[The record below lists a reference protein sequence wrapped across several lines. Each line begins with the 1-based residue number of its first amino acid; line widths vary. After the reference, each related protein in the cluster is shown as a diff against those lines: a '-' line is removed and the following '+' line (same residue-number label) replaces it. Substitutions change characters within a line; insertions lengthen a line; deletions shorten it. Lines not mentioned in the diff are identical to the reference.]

1 MSFESDFDKSVL
13 TQIGGVI
20 ESVKSLQKTIDL
32 SREDATERLKSLVED
47 VQGNKKSFDEFKTA
61 FQNDLIEIKLTILK
75 MQWGFIVFIIFIS
88 ALTIPTNPLIA
99 STLLKLI
106 AP

>member
-1 MSFESDFDKSVL
+1 MNFDENLLLKIGDMASSITSLKSSIDHSR
-13 TQIGGVI
+13 TDAADRF
-20 ESVKSLQKTIDL
+20 KSLM
-32 SREDATERLKSLVED
+32 ED
-47 VQGNKKSFDEFKTA
+47 VQTNKKSFEDFKTA
-61 FQNDLIEIKLTILK
+61 FQNDLSDIKLTILK
-75 MQWGFIVFIIFIS
+75 MQWGFIALVIFIA